1 MTDEPKPTKEET
13 LAEMKRRIKELES
26 EVDTLKKKEEG
37 WLVWTRNPMF
47 SDKTMSVQFTDGMA
61 FIQKDRVYPEGD
73 ARKVVRLLELDFG
86 YQSQY
91 FTKDEMDELQKRIS
105 QRALERKEVEAK
117 MGTQA
122 DMMEKLLQSHH
133 M

>member
-1 MTDEPKPTKEET
+1 
-13 LAEMKRRIKELES
+13 MKRRIKELES